1 VTSSSTQARR
11 LAVGEWTVVGATV
24 LLAVASLLTW
34 YRLPSNVVLD
44 AGTSARAFT
53 AWSGGF
59 SPTTL
64 LPLVF
69 GLAIAVPTVLG
80 RLADLQLPERIG
92 GIRCTQLRLI
102 LAAGALLLAISE
114 VATQRAYGPVSLQRG
129 PGLWLTL
136 LASCA
141 LLVGVV
147 LDHRAA
153 ASPPTPPTTS
163 SNDLT
168 GT

>member
-1 VTSSSTQARR
+1 VTKRR
-11 LAVGEWTVVGATV
+11 LTPGEWTVIAATV
-24 LLAVASLLTW
+24 VLAVASLVTW
-34 YRLPSNVVLD
+34 YTLPRSVLLD
-44 AGTSARAFT
+44 AGIRRTFT
-53 AWSGGF
+53 AWSRGY

-69 GLAIAVPTVLG
+69 GITIAVPTVLG
-80 RLADLQLPERIG
+80 RLADMQLPERIG
-92 GIRCTQLRLI
+92 GIRCTQLRLMI
-102 LAAGALLLAISE
+102 ASGAALLSVTE
-114 VATQRAYGPVSLQRG
+114 VATQRMYGPVTLTRG

-147 LDHRAA
+147 LDHRRTDAPTTPA
-153 ASPPTPPTTS
+153 PTPP
-163 SNDLT
+163 DLP

>member
-1 VTSSSTQARR
+1 VTKVR
-11 LAVGEWTVVGATV
+11 LTAGEWTVVAATV

-34 YRLPSNVVLD
+34 YTLPRSVVLD
-44 AGTSARAFT
+44 AGIRRTFT
-53 AWSGGF
+53 AWSRGY

-69 GLAIAVPTVLG
+69 GVAIAVPTVLG

-92 GIRCTQLRLI
+92 GIRCTQLRLL
-102 LAAGALLLAISE
+102 LASGAALLSVTE
-114 VATQRAYGPVSLQRG
+114 VATQRMYGPVSLARG

-141 LLVGVV
+141 LLVGVI
-147 LDHRAA
+147 LDHRHEAEPSSPTAA
-153 ASPPTPPTTS
+153 PP
-163 SNDLT
+163 DLT
-168 GT
+168 EA